1 MVARSEFGTLI
12 MTVERSDLASGCV
25 RDAFGTYYLSG
36 QIRLELHRKA
46 RLTHVSKDL

>member
-1 MVARSEFGTLI
+1 

-46 RLTHVSKDL
+46 RLTHVSKGL